1 MTGSNITSVILTD
14 TKMTCRNSFQS
25 VILFNR
31 WILIILRADLYTQIA
46 KVFDPTALL
55 VWKNELHDEMLYAAL
70 LESQHRS
77 LSMKTYFRLLTT
89 FAKKRRNVQI
99 LNLYICKLTFRIVLI
114 RIFKIKNQY
123 FQETEGKWVDYHHQ
137 IKRTK
142 FVLRSW

>member
-1 MTGSNITSVILTD
+1 
-14 TKMTCRNSFQS
+14 
-25 VILFNR
+25 
-31 WILIILRADLYTQIA
+31 
-46 KVFDPTALL
+46 
-55 VWKNELHDEMLYAAL
+55 MLYAAL

-142 FVLRSW
+142 FVLRS